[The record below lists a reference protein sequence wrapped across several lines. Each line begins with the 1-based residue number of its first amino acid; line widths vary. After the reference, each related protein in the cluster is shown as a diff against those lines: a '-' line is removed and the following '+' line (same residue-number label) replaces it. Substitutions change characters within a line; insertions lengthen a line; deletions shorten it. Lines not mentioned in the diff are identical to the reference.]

1 MHTRFA
7 DTVVPAY
14 GRGCT
19 APIKAVGIATAMEF
33 LGLVSPHAPRAS
45 PLYLLCACFRPAGWL
60 TALLI

>member
-33 LGLVSPHAPRAS
+33 LGLVSPHGRAH
-45 PLYLLCACFRPAGWL
+45 PLSFVYFTL